1 MNNFLPRGEFQ
12 NEILLPGFSG
22 LKEGQPSWRVKISFP
37 NFLIPEIVSRELREL
52 EKLDFKTRI
61 LKLRELIICYSI

>member
-12 NEILLPGFSG
+12 NEISLSGFSG
-22 LKEGQPSWRVKISFP
+22 LKEGRPSWRVKISSP